1 MIGALAFAI
10 EHFVTV
16 LTALRLRWAHAAI
29 VSAPSEPILAAWA
42 VLASTAAALALVASV
57 LVVKVAPPATGAGVA
72 LVMASL
78 NGVHVPKLLSLRTAV
93 VKVVGTVCSV
103 ASGLPVGPEG
113 PLVHVGA
120 CVASLFTRQH
130 RLARKV
136 PESGRIRAWLD
147 TFFNDRDGRDF
158 LSAGV
163 ASGLAAA
170 FGAPIGGVLFSLEE
184 ASTHWSHD
192 TTWRYVVPSTT
203 SSHPPRRPIHHVAPS
218 TTSPHSPRR
227 PIHHNCRPIYSRTP
241 DRSLLCSTLSIF
253 TLSLLRSRAD
263 GVSAESVYSVRAPG
277 LISFGGSHGDG
288 GPGEVDF
295 YLWELP
301 AFVALSACAGAIG
314 ALVTRGTS
322 ALSRIRTKVSTSST
336 TRAAEA
342 VAVAALCA
350 TCAVA
355 AATFAGECRST
366 AATGRDAS
374 VAVRLGCGEG
384 EYNDLAALLL
394 GLRDDVIVD
403 LLSAGE
409 SYSPA
414 PTPPSVGDGPPR
426 ASRERPLTFSARS
439 VAIGLGLTL
448 ATMTLASD
456 LSLPAGVFMP
466 TILWGGLLG
475 SLFGELVRYAATETD
490 VRPGGYAIVGSTA
503 ALAGVFRGSISLV
516 VIMLEGTGRMGYL
529 LPLLVGVA
537 VANLAGAGI
546 GAIIGCDGS
555 FYDQQLAAARVP
567 FLRHHGAPTT
577 AGDVQSPPH
586 SRAGATVAEVMS
598 RDPVCLDRVESVA
611 RIVSVLRSDS
621 HNGYPVVE
629 AAVGRGSGSPTG
641 STFRKGRVVGLI
653 LRSQLMVLLARRA
666 FVEVVPPAPALAPDQ
681 SSARGRR
688 LRGFVDVF
696 RRERAAAAA
705 AGPGS
710 QEVPGSEEISVAANP
725 GGGGGG
731 SVLGVE
737 ELRTY
742 YDALD
747 ADMRTFHH
755 RHSHGDRTVAVST
768 AALERIGLTDR
779 ELAAFHCDVG
789 AFMKIAPLTVNE
801 RCSVWRAADY
811 LVDVGLRHLPVVDD
825 GNEVVGMLTRGDLC
839 GQSARGDGE

>member
-1 MIGALAFAI
+1 M
-10 EHFVTV
+10 H
-16 LTALRLRWAHAAI
+16 R
-29 VSAPSEPILAAWA
+29 
-42 VLASTAAALALVASV
+42 TAA
-57 LVVKVAPPATGAGVA
+57 
-72 LVMASL
+72 
-78 NGVHVPKLLSLRTAV
+78 HV
-93 VKVVGTVCSV
+93 
-103 ASGLPVGPEG
+103 
-113 PLVHVGA
+113 
-120 CVASLFTRQH
+120 
-130 RLARKV
+130 
-136 PESGRIRAWLD
+136 
-147 TFFNDRDGRDF
+147 
-158 LSAGV
+158 
-163 ASGLAAA
+163 
-170 FGAPIGGVLFSLEE
+170 
-184 ASTHWSHD
+184 
-192 TTWRYVVPSTT
+192 
-203 SSHPPRRPIHHVAPS
+203 PRRPIHHVAPS
-218 TTSPHSPRR
+218 TTSPHPPRR
-227 PIHHNCRPIYSRTP
+227 PIHHNCRRPIYSRTP

-322 ALSRIRTKVSTSST
+322 ALSRIRTKVSTSSM

-366 AATGRDAS
+366 SATGRDAS

-409 SYSPA
+409 SYPPA
-414 PTPPSVGDGPPR
+414 PAPPSSGDGPPR

>member
-1 MIGALAFAI
+1 M
-10 EHFVTV
+10 
-16 LTALRLRWAHAAI
+16 
-29 VSAPSEPILAAWA
+29 
-42 VLASTAAALALVASV
+42 
-57 LVVKVAPPATGAGVA
+57 
-72 LVMASL
+72 
-78 NGVHVPKLLSLRTAV
+78 
-93 VKVVGTVCSV
+93 
-103 ASGLPVGPEG
+103 
-113 PLVHVGA
+113 
-120 CVASLFTRQH
+120 
-130 RLARKV
+130 
-136 PESGRIRAWLD
+136 
-147 TFFNDRDGRDF
+147 
-158 LSAGV
+158 
-163 ASGLAAA
+163 
-170 FGAPIGGVLFSLEE
+170 
-184 ASTHWSHD
+184 
-192 TTWRYVVPSTT
+192 
-203 SSHPPRRPIHHVAPS
+203 
-218 TTSPHSPRR
+218 
-227 PIHHNCRPIYSRTP
+227 
-241 DRSLLCSTLSIF
+241 
-253 TLSLLRSRAD
+253 
-263 GVSAESVYSVRAPG
+263 RAPG

-355 AATFAGECRST
+355 AAAFAGECRST
-366 AATGRDAS
+366 SATGRDAS

-409 SYSPA
+409 SYPPAPTPPSVGDGPPRASRERPLTFSARSVAIGLGLTLATMTLASDLSLPAGVFMPTILWGGLLGSLFGELVRYAATETDVRPGGYAIVGSTAALAGVTRGTSALSRIRTKVSTSSTTRAAEAVAVAALCATCAVAAAAFAGECRSTSATGRDASVAVRLGCGEGEYNDLAALLLGLRDDVIVDLLSAGESYPPA

-598 RDPVCLDRVESVA
+598 LSRKHRRARRGFPRIHIFSRHHARGNRSNGLFAALARGGGGGEPRGRGYRRDHRV
-611 RIVSVLRSDS
+611 RRFLLR
-621 HNGYPVVE
+621 P
-629 AAVGRGSGSPTG
+629 AVGRRARPVPAAP
-641 STFRKGRVVGLI
+641 R
-653 LRSQLMVLLARRA
+653 RS
-666 FVEVVPPAPALAPDQ
+666 DN
-681 SSARGRR
+681 RGRR
-688 LRGFVDVF
+688 PVAAALASGRHRRRGHVARSRLPRPRRERRSD
-696 RRERAAAAA
+696 RERAA
-705 AGPGS
+705 
-710 QEVPGSEEISVAANP
+710 
-725 GGGGGG
+725 
-731 SVLGVE
+731 
-737 ELRTY
+737 
-742 YDALD
+742 
-747 ADMRTFHH
+747 F
-755 RHSHGDRTVAVST
+755 
-768 AALERIGLTDR
+768 
-779 ELAAFHCDVG
+779 
-789 AFMKIAPLTVNE
+789 
-801 RCSVWRAADY
+801 
-811 LVDVGLRHLPVVDD
+811 
-825 GNEVVGMLTRGDLC
+825 
-839 GQSARGDGE
+839 